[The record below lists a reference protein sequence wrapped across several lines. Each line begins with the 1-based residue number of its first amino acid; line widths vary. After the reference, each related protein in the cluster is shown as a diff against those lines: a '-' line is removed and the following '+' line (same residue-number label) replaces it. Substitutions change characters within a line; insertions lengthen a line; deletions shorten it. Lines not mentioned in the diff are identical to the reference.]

1 MAVRAVRG
9 AIQVEANE
17 QATILAGTA
26 ELVTEVMSR
35 NKLSTDQVISVI
47 FSATGDLNAEF
58 PALAA
63 RKLGFQ
69 EVPLLCC
76 SEIPVP
82 GAMPRV
88 VRLMMHVE
96 TELSRPAGPACL
108 PARRRRAAAGHRPVT
123 TGSGGEPGSAPPT
136 ATGPARCPATV
147 GGSAA
152 RRSHVDR
159 AGLTRGRGTG
169 GRHPTWRPRHSGAA
183 GRGHRGRPACCRPPG
198 RRTVPPTWRSW
209 RCRRRR

>member
-9 AIQVEANE
+9 AIQVDANE
-17 QATILAGTA
+17 RAAILEGTA
-26 ELVTEVMSR
+26 ELVTEVMGR
-35 NKLSTDQVISVI
+35 NQLSPDQVISVI
-47 FSATGDLNAEF
+47 FSATPDLDAEF

-96 TELSRPAGPACL
+96 TDMPHGEVHHAYLRG
-108 PARRRRAAAGHRPVT
+108 AAALRLDI
-123 TGSGGEPGSAPPT
+123 AQ
-136 ATGPARCPATV
+136 
-147 GGSAA
+147 
-152 RRSHVDR
+152 
-159 AGLTRGRGTG
+159 
-169 GRHPTWRPRHSGAA
+169 
-183 GRGHRGRPACCRPPG
+183 
-198 RRTVPPTWRSW
+198 
-209 RCRRRR
+209 